1 MQLSLLF
8 ALILEEKATIQE
20 RPSFILGGGAPLPP
34 LDVLTTLHTI
44 EHMNLFFNEMKKN
57 KQKCLN
63 LVLFKR
69 PALEWDHMPLT
80 HCYQQFTYTHYNKK
94 LLNFKVLMVFLA

>member
-20 RPSFILGGGAPLPP
+20 RPSFILGGGAPFPP

-44 EHMNLFFNEMKKN
+44 KHMNLFLIK
-57 KQKCLN
+57 
-63 LVLFKR
+63 
-69 PALEWDHMPLT
+69 
-80 HCYQQFTYTHYNKK
+80 
-94 LLNFKVLMVFLA
+94 